1 MRFRN
6 YNTNIAFIDILFN
19 TIIGITMMFI
29 IAFLLINPIA
39 KKGDIIVNA
48 EFIITMS
55 WPAENND
62 DMDLYLKDPTGNVVY
77 FRAKDRGLTHLDR
90 DDLGAVNDT
99 INTDHGPIV
108 HQLNEEHITIRGI
121 VEGEYIVNV
130 HWYNK
135 KLSQKAELNNG
146 NEYIASTEVPVQVKV
161 EKLNPYQLIWAGEK
175 IFTRD
180 GEEQTFIRFYV
191 DSEGKVTSINH
202 LSYSLT
208 DGASPNGN

>member
-6 YNTNIAFIDILFN
+6 YNTNIEFIDILFN

-90 DDLGAVNDT
+90 DDLGTVNDT
-99 INTDHGPIV
+99 ISTDHGPII

-121 VEGEYIVNV
+121 VEGCLLYT
-130 HWYNK
+130 
-135 KLSQKAELNNG
+135 SP
-146 NEYIASTEVPVQVKV
+146 SP
-161 EKLNPYQLIWAGEK
+161 
-175 IFTRD
+175 RD
-180 GEEQTFIRFYV
+180 Y
-191 DSEGKVTSINH
+191 
-202 LSYSLT
+202 
-208 DGASPNGN
+208 